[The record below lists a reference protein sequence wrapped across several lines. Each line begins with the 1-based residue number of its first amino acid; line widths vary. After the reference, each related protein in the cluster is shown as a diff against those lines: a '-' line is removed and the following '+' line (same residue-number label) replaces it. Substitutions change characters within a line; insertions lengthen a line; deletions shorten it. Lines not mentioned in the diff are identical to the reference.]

1 LFQTPFANQTRCDGP
16 GNKGQTCVTRTRSLD
31 AIPFTK
37 SLKFDM
43 EVWNWADCKVAYA
56 ATTYWYA
63 VPGATSNRGPEP
75 QEAARELPRV
85 PPTPKIAGAIE
96 CEKMKIVA
104 KSLNT
109 PAEPQT
115 GALSDGE
122 WSGGEQLFVRG
133 NKPGDFI
140 ELAIPAGGSGKKK
153 LTLYATK
160 SWDYGIL
167 RFSVNGERAGK
178 DYDAYNPQAILSG
191 PIELGTVEPRD
202 GQFVL
207 RVEVVG
213 GNPNSKNSK
222 SFFGLDAVTLKK
234 P

>member
-1 LFQTPFANQTRCDGP
+1 L
-16 GNKGQTCVTRTRSLD
+16 
-31 AIPFTK
+31 
-37 SLKFDM
+37 
-43 EVWNWADCKVAYA
+43 
-56 ATTYWYA
+56 
-63 VPGATSNRGPEP
+63 
-75 QEAARELPRV
+75 QEAARELPIV
-85 PPTPKIAGAIE
+85 PPAPKIAGAIE
-96 CEKMKIVA
+96 CEKLKIIA
-104 KSLNT
+104 KSPDT
-109 PAEPQT
+109 PADPQN

-167 RFSVNGERAGK
+167 RFSVNGQRTEK
-178 DYDAYNPQAILSG
+178 DFDAYSQNVVLSG
-191 PIELGTVEPRD
+191 PIDLGTFEPKE

-213 GNPNSKNSK
+213 ANPSSKNSR
-222 SFFGLDAVTLKK
+222 SYFGLDAVTLTK